1 MLLIERGKLIIGIH
15 KRGGQEWNR
24 GKHEKEQRGNG
35 ELEKENAKLKE
46 KISYKE
52 KKAAG
57 KTDG

>member
-1 MLLIERGKLIIGIH
+1 MIIGIH